1 MSSTTIKTSKLH
13 YNLIHELYY
22 RKSASCN
29 ELSKA
34 TKKSIPL
41 VTKVVNELIDTGYVV
56 EQGYAP
62 SSGGRRPLMYSLIK
76 DKLFMVVVAMDQLST
91 RIGIVN
97 LNNEYLST
105 LAVVELTLLNN
116 KTALKELT
124 HHLKEY
130 IKNSGIPTDKFIG
143 IGIGMPGFINV
154 SKGINYTYLEAN
166 TKTLKQHLLDE
177 TGIPAFIDNDSS
189 LIALAELKFGAAKS
203 SMDAMVI
210 NMGWGIG
217 LGMIINGTLFRGHN
231 GFAGEFSHIPI
242 SEENILC
249 SCGKQGCLEAVA
261 SLLAVAEK
269 AILGIKEG
277 RISSLAYIETLN
289 STVEVGNA
297 IIKEANKGDQYAIEL
312 ISDAAYKIGRGLSIL
327 IHIMNPKVIVLSGR
341 SVKVAKLMMA
351 PIQQALNKYCIP
363 RLFADTEI
371 KVSKLGF
378 DAELIGA
385 SILVMQN
392 FGKEKDF
399 FSSLVKS

>member
-1 MSSTTIKTSKLH
+1 MSSLTRKTSKLH
-13 YNLIHELYY
+13 YNIVQELYY

-29 ELSKA
+29 ELSAA

-41 VTKVVNELIDTGYVV
+41 VTKIVNELIETGYVA

-76 DKLFMVVVAMDQLST
+76 DKLFMVVVAMDRLST

-97 LNNEYLST
+97 LHNDYLSS
-105 LAVVELTLLNN
+105 LAVVELKLQENP
-116 KTALKELT
+116 TALNELT
-124 HHLKEY
+124 QYLKDY
-130 IKNSGIPTDKFIG
+130 IKKSGIPIYKFIG

-203 SMDAMVI
+203 MLNAMVI
-210 NMGWGIG
+210 NLGWGIG
-217 LGMIINGTLFRGHN
+217 LGMIINGSLFRGDN

-269 AILGIKEG
+269 AIIGIKDG
-277 RISSLAYIETLN
+277 RASSLAYIEKLN
-289 STVEVGNA
+289 SKVEVGNA
-297 IIKEANKGDQYAIEL
+297 ILKEANKGDKYAVEL

-327 IHIMNPKVIVLSGR
+327 IHIINPKVIVLSGR
-341 SVKVAKLMMA
+341 SVKVAKLMLA
-351 PIQQALNKYCIP
+351 PIQQALNKYCLP

-392 FGKEKDF
+392 FGKEK
-399 FSSLVKS
+399 VM

>member
-1 MSSTTIKTSKLH
+1 MSSLTRKTSKLH
-13 YNLIHELYY
+13 YNIVQELYY

-29 ELSKA
+29 ELSAA

-41 VTKVVNELIDTGYVV
+41 VTKIVNELIETGYVA

-76 DKLFMVVVAMDQLST
+76 DKLFMVVVAMDRLST

-97 LNNEYLST
+97 LHNDYLSS
-105 LAVVELTLLNN
+105 LAVVELKLQENP
-116 KTALKELT
+116 TALNELT
-124 HHLKEY
+124 QYLKDY
-130 IKNSGIPTDKFIG
+130 IKKSGIPIYKFIG

-203 SMDAMVI
+203 MLNAMVI
-210 NMGWGIG
+210 NLGWGIG
-217 LGMIINGTLFRGHN
+217 LGMIINGSLFRGDN

-249 SCGKQGCLEAVA
+249 SCGKQGCLEGVA

-269 AILGIKEG
+269 AIIGIKEG
-277 RISSLAYIETLN
+277 RASSLAYIEKLN
-289 STVEVGNA
+289 SKVEVGNA
-297 IIKEANKGDQYAIEL
+297 ILKEANKGDKYAVEL

-327 IHIMNPKVIVLSGR
+327 IHIINPKVIVLSGR
-341 SVKVAKLMMA
+341 SVKVAKLMLA
-351 PIQQALNKYCIP
+351 PIQQALNKYCLP
-363 RLFADTEI
+363 RLFVDTEI

-392 FGKEKDF
+392 FGKEK
-399 FSSLVKS
+399 VM

>member
-1 MSSTTIKTSKLH
+1 MSSITKKTSKLH
-13 YNLIHELYY
+13 YDLIHELYY

-29 ELSKA
+29 ELSAA
-34 TKKSIPL
+34 TRKSIPL
-41 VTKVVNELIDTGYVV
+41 VTKIVNELIDMGYVA
-56 EQGYAP
+56 EGGYAP

-76 DKLFMVVVAMDQLST
+76 DKLFIVVVAMDRLST
-91 RIGIVN
+91 RIGIVDLHN
-97 LNNEYLST
+97 DYLAPLAIVDLKLKNNPTALD
-105 LAVVELTLLNN
+105 ELT
-116 KTALKELT
+116 E
-124 HHLKEY
+124 HLKNY
-130 IKNSGIPTDKFIG
+130 IKKSGISIDRFIG

-166 TKTLKQHLLDE
+166 NKTLKQHLLDE

-189 LIALAELKFGAAKS
+189 LITLAELKFGSAKS
-203 SMDAMVI
+203 TMDAMVI

-217 LGMIINGTLFRGHN
+217 LGMIINGNLYRGHN

-261 SLLAVAEK
+261 SLLAVAEQ
-269 AILGIKEG
+269 AIVGIKNG
-277 RISSLAYIETLN
+277 RISSLAYIDKL
-289 STVEVGNA
+289 SSKVEVGNA
-297 IIKEANKGDQYAIEL
+297 ILQEANNGDQYAIEL
-312 ISDAAYKIGRGLSIL
+312 IADAAYKIGRGLSIL

-341 SVKVAKLMMA
+341 SVKVAHLMLA
-351 PIQQALNKYCIP
+351 PIQQALNTYCIP

-385 SILVMQN
+385 SILVMEN
-392 FGKEKDF
+392 FGLSISPAK
-399 FSSLVKS
+399 KSQKI

>member
-1 MSSTTIKTSKLH
+1 MPSSTKKTSKLH
-13 YNLIHELYY
+13 YDIIHELYY

-41 VTKVVNELIDTGYVV
+41 VTKVINEWVEMGYVV
-56 EQGYAP
+56 EKGYAP

-76 DKLFMVVVAMDQLST
+76 DKLFIVVVAMDQLST
-91 RIGIVN
+91 RIGIMD
-97 LNNEYLST
+97 LHNEQILP
-105 LAVVELTLLNN
+105 LAVVELKLHHN
-116 KTALKELT
+116 KTALNELT
-124 HHLKEY
+124 QHLKDY
-130 IKNSGIPTDKFIG
+130 IKKSGIPLHKFIG
-143 IGIGMPGFINV
+143 IGIGMPGFVNV
-154 SKGINYTYLEAN
+154 SKGINYTYLDVPN
-166 TKTLKQHLLDE
+166 KTLKQHLLDE

-189 LIALAELKFGAAKS
+189 LIALAEQKFGAAKS
-203 SMDAMVI
+203 TQEAMVI

-217 LGMIINGTLFRGHN
+217 LGMIINGNLFRGHN

-242 SEENILC
+242 SEESILC

-269 AILGIKEG
+269 AIEGIKTG
-277 RISSLAYIETLN
+277 RVSSLSYIENLQ
-289 STVEVGNA
+289 SKVEVGNA
-297 IIKEANKGDQYAIEL
+297 ILNEANKGDQYAIEL

-327 IHIMNPKVIVLSGR
+327 IHIINPKVIVLSGR
-341 SVKVAKLMMA
+341 SVKVAKLMLA

-392 FGKEKDF
+392 FVHLPAKT
-399 FSSLVKS
+399 